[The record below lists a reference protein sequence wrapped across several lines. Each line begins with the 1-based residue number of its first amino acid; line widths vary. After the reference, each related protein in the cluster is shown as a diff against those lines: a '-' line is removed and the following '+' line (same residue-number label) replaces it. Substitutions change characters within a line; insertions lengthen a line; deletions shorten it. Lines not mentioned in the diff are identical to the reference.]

1 MQLCSAVAAHWEYQ
15 VAAAVKKGE
24 KYPHTKASCQ
34 ECAAASLPMALTLT
48 LQTLFFFL
56 SNHNGPHLSTLFSR
70 KKQEEIFI
78 Y

>member
-1 MQLCSAVAAHWEYQ
+1 MQLCSAVAAHRRR
-15 VAAAVKKGE
+15 KKGE

-48 LQTLFFFL
+48 LQTLFFFCQITTAPIY
-56 SNHNGPHLSTLFSR
+56 PHCFHG
-70 KKQEEIFI
+70 KKQSRRESLFMI